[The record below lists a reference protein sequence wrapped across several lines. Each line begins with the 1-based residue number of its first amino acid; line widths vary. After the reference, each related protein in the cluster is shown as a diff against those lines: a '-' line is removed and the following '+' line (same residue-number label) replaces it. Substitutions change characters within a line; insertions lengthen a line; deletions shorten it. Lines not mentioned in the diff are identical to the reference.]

1 MEYHVSLGLQ
11 GLREIKSFGWRHS
24 TAQEESLTLWGHHI
38 FMVCSEYDSNFSHSN
53 TLVLRGPP
61 DLWVQVGFP
70 VPGSS
75 LLLVLEPL
83 S

>member
-38 FMVCSEYDSNFSHSN
+38 VMVCSGYDSDFSHSN
-53 TLVLRGPP
+53 TLVLRGPS

>member
-1 MEYHVSLGLQ
+1 MSLWDFRGS
-11 GLREIKSFGWRHS
+11 ESFDWRHS
-24 TAQEESLTLWGHHI
+24 TAQEESLTLWDHHI
-38 FMVCSEYDSNFSHSN
+38 FMVCSGYDSDFSHSN

-61 DLWVQVGFP
+61 DLWVQAGFP